1 MASECFRE
9 LAAYLGAVARVGV
22 ALRATA
28 LDLQD
33 LSLALLTKAKSRLP
47 PGQMVATNAVSREA
61 ARLAAGP
68 GDAPPDEP
76 ALDAPTAPL
85 EAAAKRLIAAADA
98 DQRAAAAA

>member
-9 LAAYLGAVARVGV
+9 LAAYLRAVARFGV

-61 ARLAAGP
+61 GP